1 MPAYPL
7 PPVVLTF
14 AAADPSG
21 GAGLQADLLTLS
33 SMGCHAL
40 SVVTALTVQD
50 TAGVDAIAPVDA
62 EWVADQARLLLE
74 DMTVQS
80 FKVGYAATVE
90 NIAAIAEIVS
100 DYPDVPLILDPVL
113 LSARAEE
120 SAVDDLVAALRDLL
134 VPQATVVTCS
144 AADLRRLMQEDPDEP
159 EEGSIDDCAARLA
172 QLGAE
177 FVLVTGTHQNTPEIV
192 NTLYGAQG
200 IVRQDKWERLPGRF
214 HGAGCTLS
222 AAIAATLA
230 NGLEL
235 AEAIRDAQEYTW
247 QTLAAGFRPGMG
259 RVLPDRFFWARE
271 GDDEP
276 AAAPDA

>member
-21 GAGLQADLLTLS
+21 GGGLQADLLTLS

-50 TAGVDAIAPVDA
+50 TAEVDAVAPVDA

-74 DMTVQS
+74 DMTVQA

-100 DYPDVPLILDPVL
+100 DYPDIPLILDPVL
-113 LSARAEE
+113 LSARADE
-120 SAVDDLVAALRDLL
+120 SNVDELVAALRDLL
-134 VPQATVVTCS
+134 VPQATVVTTS
-144 AADLRRLMQEDPDEP
+144 AADLRRLVQEDADEP
-159 EEGSIDDCAARLA
+159 EEGTIDDCAARLV

-177 FVLVTGTHQNTPEIV
+177 FVLVTGTHQNTPEVI
-192 NTLYGAQG
+192 NTLYGAEG
-200 IVRQDKWERLPGRF
+200 VVHQDKWERLPGRF

-222 AAIAATLA
+222 AAIAAALA
-230 NGLEL
+230 NGVEF

-276 AAAPDA
+276 APPDA